1 MAYIDPKSVV
11 SPKHI
16 VDEVEVVFDAGPVE
30 QSWAVATLSWDHKD
44 AVGIRWNGEPGGKG
58 IGTPQARGVPTWFIV
73 PEELQDTVLEAARKL
88 AHGNY
93 DELKAG
99 YEAMAK
105 DSEHEREAHEWSEG
119 LMADQAND

>member
-16 VDEVEVVFDAGPVE
+16 VDQVEVVFDAGPVE
-30 QSWAVATLSWDHKD
+30 QSWAVATLSWDRKD
-44 AVGIRWNGEPGGKG
+44 AVGIRWNGEPSGKG

-73 PEELQDTVLEAARKL
+73 PEELQDPVLKAARKL
-88 AHGNY
+88 ARGNY

-105 DSEHEREAHEWSEG
+105 DAEHEREAHEWSEG
-119 LMADQAND
+119 LIADQAND

>member
-58 IGTPQARGVPTWFIV
+58 IGIRRRAGCRLGSSF
-73 PEELQDTVLEAARKL
+73 RKSCRIPSWKRL
-88 AHGNY
+88 A
-93 DELKAG
+93 
-99 YEAMAK
+99 
-105 DSEHEREAHEWSEG
+105 S
-119 LMADQAND
+119 